1 MIHCVEKPI
10 GWLSQVFSQQFI
22 QNCFLGNLKIPHFAL
37 ETIWWWWL
45 TVDQHAAG
53 SIPVQGAKASSQPG
67 RKMVNTSLLSEIK
80 PDSFKIVIKFHIDG
94 QVQTQTG
101 NYQILVAELGTEKF
115 RNAGNV
121 AGVDGSIPSCLYPGP
136 VAERHQRRDLNPRQP
151 GFESQSV
158 LQIKL
163 LTYNIITLS

>member
-1 MIHCVEKPI
+1 
-10 GWLSQVFSQQFI
+10 
-22 QNCFLGNLKIPHFAL
+22 
-37 ETIWWWWL
+37 
-45 TVDQHAAG
+45 
-53 SIPVQGAKASSQPG
+53 
-67 RKMVNTSLLSEIK
+67 MVNTSLLSEIK

-136 VAERHQRRDLNPRQP
+136 VAERH
-151 GFESQSV
+151 
-158 LQIKL
+158 
-163 LTYNIITLS
+163 